1 MAITKERRNHLI
13 RLADKA
19 LNEQKIILRTKIDN
33 EGKMSQEIL
42 ESYNGQVASL
52 SVSIAMTGLLPTLAI
67 FYQDKPDSNT
77 KKAYRRNVLDAV
89 ARMITADEN
98 KEQDW
103 DFSQNNKFAENMM
116 AYAVDP
122 SKSDK
127 LDALTKKMVECA
139 IALKLVVRTYNLV
152 KS

>member
-19 LNEQKIILRTKIDN
+19 LNEQKIILRHNKND
-33 EGKMSQEIL
+33 EGKTSLDIL

-52 SVSIAMTGLLPTLAI
+52 SVSIAMAGLLPTLAI

-77 KKAYRRNVLDAV
+77 KKAYRRNVLDVV
-89 ARMITADEN
+89 ARMITADGKDEDWNFSEN
-98 KEQDW
+98 
-103 DFSQNNKFAENMM
+103 NRFAENLM
-116 AYAVDP
+116 AYAVAP
-122 SKSDK
+122 SNIKK
-127 LDALTKKMVECA
+127 LDALKQEMVECA
-139 IALKLVVRTYNLV
+139 IVLKLVVRTYNLV